1 MKQKNYFVR
10 QHVHNM
16 LICYM
21 ISLVYFVIYV
31 MRHCYVFAL
40 ISEYFTSDMVYVTEF
55 VCVIALSQNRLLR
68 PVGAARAA
76 GAGRSFF
83 EEIKVTNR

>member
-55 VCVIALSQNRLLR
+55 VCVIALSQNRLFAACR
-68 PVGAARAA
+68 RGAC
-76 GAGRSFF
+76 GRSRPIVF
-83 EEIKVTNR
+83 